1 MINNKKEE
9 IRQELIKLA
18 DDKYRSFHSN
28 LCPGVE
34 NILGVRLPLLRK
46 IAKSLSKEEDYYN
59 YLNNG
64 DTKYYEE
71 IMIEGLIIG
80 YLKTDN
86 ENRFNYIKNFIPKI
100 DNWAICDSFCNNLK
114 FTKKN
119 INEVWNFILPYTSS
133 ENEFDIRFAI
143 VMMLNFYIIEDYID
157 DVLNTLNKINHD
169 GYYVKMA
176 VAWAVSYAYIDFPQK
191 TLAFLKN
198 NNLDNF
204 TYNKSLQ
211 KIIESTRVSK
221 EDKDLMRS
229 LKKNNIK
236 QK

>member
-229 LKKNNIK
+229 LKKNNVK
-236 QK
+236 

>member
-86 ENRFNYIKNFIPKI
+86 ENRFNYIRNFIPKI

-114 FTKKN
+114 FTKEN

-229 LKKNNIK
+229 LKKNNVK
-236 QK
+236 

>member
-46 IAKSLSKEEDYYN
+46 IAKNLSKEEDYHN
-59 YLNNG
+59 YLNND

-71 IMIEGLIIG
+71 IMIKGLIIG

-133 ENEFDIRFAI
+133 ENEFDIRFAV

-157 DVLNTLNKINHD
+157 DVLNTLNNIHHD

-176 VAWAVSYAYIDFPQK
+176 VAWAVSYAYIDFPEK

-221 EDKDLMRS
+221 EDKDLMKS
-229 LKKNNIK
+229 MKK
-236 QK
+236 

>member
-46 IAKSLSKEEDYYN
+46 LAKSLSKEEDYYN

-157 DVLNTLNKINHD
+157 DVLNTLNNINHD

-229 LKKNNIK
+229 LKKNNVK
-236 QK
+236 

>member
-46 IAKSLSKEEDYYN
+46 IANSLSKEEDYYN

-86 ENRFNYIKNFIPKI
+86 ENRFNYIRNFIPKI

-229 LKKNNIK
+229 LKKNNVK
-236 QK
+236 

>member
-114 FTKKN
+114 FTKEN
-119 INEVWNFILPYTSS
+119 MNEVWNFILPYTSS

-229 LKKNNIK
+229 LKKNNVK
-236 QK
+236 

>member
-46 IAKSLSKEEDYYN
+46 IAKNLSKEEDYHN
-59 YLNNG
+59 YLNNN

-133 ENEFDIRFAI
+133 QNEFDIRFAV
-143 VMMLNFYIIEDYID
+143 VMILNFYIIEDYID
-157 DVLNTLNKINHD
+157 DVLNTLNNIHHD

-176 VAWAVSYAYIDFPQK
+176 VAWAVSYAYIDFPEK

-211 KIIESTRVSK
+211 KIIESNRVSK

-229 LKKNNIK
+229 MKK
-236 QK
+236 

>member
-86 ENRFNYIKNFIPKI
+86 ENRFNYIRNFIPKI

-114 FTKKN
+114 FTKEN
-119 INEVWNFILPYTSS
+119 MNEVWNFILPYTSS

-157 DVLNTLNKINHD
+157 DVLNTLNNINHD

-229 LKKNNIK
+229 LKKNNVK
-236 QK
+236 

>member
-46 IAKSLSKEEDYYN
+46 IAKNLSKEEDYHN
-59 YLNNG
+59 YLNND

-133 ENEFDIRFAI
+133 ENEFHIRFTV

-157 DVLNTLNKINHD
+157 DLLNTLNNIHHD

-176 VAWAVSYAYIDFPQK
+176 VAWALSYAYIDFPEK
-191 TLAFLKN
+191 TLVFLKN

-229 LKKNNIK
+229 MKR
-236 QK
+236 

>member
-191 TLAFLKN
+191 TLASLKN

-229 LKKNNIK
+229 LKKNNVK
-236 QK
+236 

>member
-86 ENRFNYIKNFIPKI
+86 ENRFNYIRNFIPKI

-119 INEVWNFILPYTSS
+119 INKVWNFILPYTSS

-157 DVLNTLNKINHD
+157 DVLNTLNNINHD

-229 LKKNNIK
+229 LKKNNVK
-236 QK
+236 

>member
-46 IAKSLSKEEDYYN
+46 IANSLSKEEDYYN

-86 ENRFNYIKNFIPKI
+86 ENRFNYIRNFIPKI

-133 ENEFDIRFAI
+133 ENEFDIRFAL

-157 DVLNTLNKINHD
+157 DVLNTLNNINHD

-191 TLAFLKN
+191 TLTFLKN

-229 LKKNNIK
+229 LKKNNVK
-236 QK
+236 

>member
-114 FTKKN
+114 FTKEN
-119 INEVWNFILPYTSS
+119 MNEVWNFILPYTSS

-157 DVLNTLNKINHD
+157 DVLNTLNNINHD

-229 LKKNNIK
+229 LKKNNVK
-236 QK
+236 

>member
-86 ENRFNYIKNFIPKI
+86 ENRFNYIRNFIPKI

-229 LKKNNIK
+229 LKKNNVK
-236 QK
+236 

>member
-18 DDKYRSFHSN
+18 DNKYRSFHSN

-46 IAKSLSKEEDYYN
+46 IAKNLSNEQDYYN

-64 DTKYYEE
+64 NTKYYEE

-86 ENRFNYIKNFIPKI
+86 ENRFNYIRNFIPKI

-133 ENEFDIRFAI
+133 ENEFDIRFAL

-157 DVLNTLNKINHD
+157 DVLNTLNNINHD

-191 TLAFLKN
+191 TLSFLKN